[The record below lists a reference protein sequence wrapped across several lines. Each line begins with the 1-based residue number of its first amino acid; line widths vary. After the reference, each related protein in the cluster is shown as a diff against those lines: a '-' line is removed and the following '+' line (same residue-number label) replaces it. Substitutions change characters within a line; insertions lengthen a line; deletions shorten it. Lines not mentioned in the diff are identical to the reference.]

1 MVKRER
7 ETFLHI
13 SQIRGTI
20 KKFAVVLAFVC
31 AFVFMLLSKS
41 ENVLIE
47 KTSGTAG
54 EIVSSAVDV
63 LVMPAAVL
71 VKGYEYLRSLRKIDL
86 ENRAL
91 REENRRLTIANAE
104 NRQLVM
110 MSNHARALE
119 IENKL
124 LSNLLNYTPPPEAS
138 FVTAKV
144 VAEEGGAFA
153 HAITVYTAGSPV
165 VRKGQVVVGNKGV
178 IGRVEKTGADYA
190 KIFLV
195 NDINSKIPV
204 MTEKSR
210 IRGVLAGEND
220 LLPKM
225 VFIPLDAGVKVGDR
239 IITSGI
245 GGVFPAGLPVG
256 KVVSVDREGVKVRPF
271 DNLSS
276 LEYVQ
281 IVDYKLPDP
290 ALVFSERDEAQ

>member
-1 MVKRER
+1 M
-7 ETFLHI
+7 
-13 SQIRGTI
+13 
-20 KKFAVVLAFVC
+20 
-31 AFVFMLLSKS
+31 
-41 ENVLIE
+41 
-47 KTSGTAG
+47 
-54 EIVSSAVDV
+54 
-63 LVMPAAVL
+63 
-71 VKGYEYLRSLRKIDL
+71 
-86 ENRAL
+86 
-91 REENRRLTIANAE
+91 
-104 NRQLVM
+104 
-110 MSNHARALE
+110 
-119 IENKL
+119 
-124 LSNLLNYTPPPEAS
+124 
-138 FVTAKV
+138 TAKV

-245 GGVFPAGLPVG
+245 GGVFSRRAAGRKSGFRRPRRG
-256 KVVSVDREGVKVRPF
+256 KSQTF
-271 DNLSS
+271 
-276 LEYVQ
+276 
-281 IVDYKLPDP
+281 
-290 ALVFSERDEAQ
+290 

>member
-91 REENRRLTIANAE
+91 R
-104 NRQLVM
+104 
-110 MSNHARALE
+110 
-119 IENKL
+119 K
-124 LSNLLNYTPPPEAS
+124 
-138 FVTAKV
+138 
-144 VAEEGGAFA
+144 
-153 HAITVYTAGSPV
+153 
-165 VRKGQVVVGNKGV
+165 
-178 IGRVEKTGADYA
+178 KTG
-190 KIFLV
+190 
-195 NDINSKIPV
+195 
-204 MTEKSR
+204 
-210 IRGVLAGEND
+210 G
-220 LLPKM
+220 
-225 VFIPLDAGVKVGDR
+225 
-239 IITSGI
+239 
-245 GGVFPAGLPVG
+245 
-256 KVVSVDREGVKVRPF
+256 
-271 DNLSS
+271 
-276 LEYVQ
+276 
-281 IVDYKLPDP
+281 
-290 ALVFSERDEAQ
+290 

>member
-1 MVKRER
+1 
-7 ETFLHI
+7 
-13 SQIRGTI
+13 
-20 KKFAVVLAFVC
+20 
-31 AFVFMLLSKS
+31 MLF
-41 ENVLIE
+41 
-47 KTSGTAG
+47 
-54 EIVSSAVDV
+54 
-63 LVMPAAVL
+63 
-71 VKGYEYLRSLRKIDL
+71 RS
-86 ENRAL
+86 
-91 REENRRLTIANAE
+91 
-104 NRQLVM
+104 
-110 MSNHARALE
+110 
-119 IENKL
+119 
-124 LSNLLNYTPPPEAS
+124 
-138 FVTAKV
+138 
-144 VAEEGGAFA
+144 
-153 HAITVYTAGSPV
+153 
-165 VRKGQVVVGNKGV
+165 V